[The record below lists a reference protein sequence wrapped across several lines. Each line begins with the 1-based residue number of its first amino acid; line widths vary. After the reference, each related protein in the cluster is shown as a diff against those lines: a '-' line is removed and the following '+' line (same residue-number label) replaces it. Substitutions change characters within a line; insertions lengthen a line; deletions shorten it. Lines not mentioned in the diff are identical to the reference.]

1 MMPSLFIGHGSPFLA
16 IQQNEYSDFLRKL
29 GERLQ
34 PKAIA
39 IFSAHWESEIL
50 SFTYTDDVLETIY
63 DYYGFP
69 EEMYQVKYPAKGS
82 TKIAQILEERF
93 KNAGIQTRRE
103 EKRGLDH
110 GSWVALRH
118 MFPKADIPVIQL
130 SIHPF
135 LPPKEQYNIG
145 KALRGVGEEDILV
158 IGSGASVHNLQWIFP
173 DATEPMKEAVEFDNW
188 LIEKVKERDL
198 DSLNNYRQL
207 APHADKAVPRPEHFV
222 PLFIAMGSG
231 DENKTPIVINQTYE
245 YGSLSN
251 LCIEF

>member
-1 MMPSLFIGHGSPFLA
+1 PFLA

-110 GSWVALRH
+110 GS
-118 MFPKADIPVIQL
+118 
-130 SIHPF
+130 
-135 LPPKEQYNIG
+135 
-145 KALRGVGEEDILV
+145 
-158 IGSGASVHNLQWIFP
+158 
-173 DATEPMKEAVEFDNW
+173 
-188 LIEKVKERDL
+188 
-198 DSLNNYRQL
+198 
-207 APHADKAVPRPEHFV
+207 
-222 PLFIAMGSG
+222 
-231 DENKTPIVINQTYE
+231 
-245 YGSLSN
+245 
-251 LCIEF
+251 